1 MNVLDSAELRQAIKD
16 YSNWPTIPQ
25 LYVKGEFV
33 GGCDIV
39 REMFQA
45 GELQDF
51 LVEKGV
57 SVKGA
62 A

>member
-1 MNVLDSAELRQAIKD
+1 
-16 YSNWPTIPQ
+16 
-25 LYVKGEFV
+25 
-33 GGCDIV
+33 
-39 REMFQA
+39 QA
-45 GELQDF
+45 GELQTF